1 MSKFVVSPRDYTHLV
16 EKRQTVALNKELSIK
31 IPFGSFDVLL
41 FAKKNSSFQIFEQ
54 FQDGFIGCIGTPIFF
69 SDLSLADI
77 YRGFQETELGHV
89 CDVIGGHFVL
99 LIHKENYLY
108 VISDGIGSID
118 VFYGSDQKPIVSNDL
133 SCVALSS
140 SLEYDSEMC
149 EIESVCL
156 SPGKRTVFNHVQKLI
171 GGVEYLKIKA
181 SGEVQVYRHGNSI
194 RKRLERFSSWK
205 DSDYFDRVKTV
216 FDAFSKSNQT
226 VGLNFTGGLD
236 GRTILA
242 SLLDTETQV
251 EFYYGQGNSQITNT
265 QDKDLQIARE
275 VANDLRIPIHIM
287 DWKTESSDAEETDV
301 AKDYLLLGSFA
312 KVHGGSEAFVQSLT
326 LRNQQRRDIVFMGG
340 FSPGFSNKDFHE
352 RQYHSFQEIVS
363 DCLKG
368 PLQSVAFKYYNKVS
382 KKFYHEC
389 QLYCLAHELIDEQD
403 ELLVDG
409 HIIRALLYLRPES
422 EHLQLFNLFDKYVA
436 PYNTNELLIPMLSL
450 NTSFRRG
457 RKLQLNLIHQ
467 LRPDLLNY
475 HLFSGIADRTI
486 TKNLEIDTK
495 KVEKKSFKIPN
506 KYLAYRYYILKRPI
520 PKKHHGQDL
529 EMYTR
534 VMEQLSNQFKNRWF
548 GFVIFNLR
556 YCLRLRFSYRIIHYQ
571 RVLMDELGE

>member
-1 MSKFVVSPRDYTHLV
+1 MSKFVVSPRDCTHLV
-16 EKRQTVALNKELSIK
+16 EKRQTVALNKELSVK
-31 IPFGSFDVLL
+31 IPFGSFDVLF
-41 FAKKNSSFQIFEQ
+41 FAKKNSSLQFFEH

-69 SDLSLADI
+69 KDFPLKDI
-77 YRGFQETELGHV
+77 FKGFQESELGHI
-89 CDVIGGHFVL
+89 CDFIGGHFVL
-99 LIHKENYLY
+99 LIQKENYLY

-140 SLEYDSEMC
+140 SLEYVSEMC

-156 SPGKRTVFNHVQKLI
+156 SPGKSTVFNHVQKLI
-171 GGVEYLKIKA
+171 GGIEYLKIGE
-181 SGEVQVYRHGNSI
+181 SGDVEVFRHGNSI
-194 RKRLERFSSWK
+194 RNRLERFSSWQ
-205 DSDYFDRVKTV
+205 DSDYFDRVKMV
-216 FDAFSKSNQT
+216 FDAISKSNQT
-226 VGLNFTGGLD
+226 IGLNFTGGLD

-242 SLLDTETQV
+242 SLLEAEAHV
-251 EFYYGQGNSQITNT
+251 AFYYGKGNSQITNT
-265 QDKDLQIARE
+265 QEKDLQIAKE
-275 VANDLRIPIHIM
+275 VANDLKIPIHIM
-287 DWKTESSDAEETDV
+287 DWKTETRDGEETEV
-301 AKDYLLLGSFA
+301 LKDYLLLGSFA
-312 KVHGGSEAFVQSLT
+312 KVHGGSEAFVQSLID
-326 LRNQQRRDIVFMGG
+326 RNQNREDIVFMGG

-352 RQYHSFQEIVS
+352 RHYPTFQEILN

-368 PLQSVAFKYYNKVS
+368 PLQSVAFKYYKKVF

-389 QLYCLAHELIDEQD
+389 RLYCLAHELIDEHD
-403 ELLVDG
+403 DLLVDG
-409 HIIRALLYLRPES
+409 HVIRALLYLRPES

-486 TKNLEIDTK
+486 TKNLAIDTK
-495 KVEKKSFKIPN
+495 KEEKKSFKIPN
-506 KYLAYRYYILKRPI
+506 KYLAYRYYIFKRPI

-534 VMEQLSNQFKNRWF
+534 VMEQLTDQFKKRWF